1 MYSICRCECFDRE
14 FHLGNKTLAAIIV
27 PCILFAGVS
36 VSTGSSHLGSKTLA
50 AIVVPCILFAGVS
63 VSTGSSHL
71 GSKTLAAIVVPCIL
85 FTGVSVSTGSSILEI
100 RRWRPSLYH
109 VFYLQV

>member
-1 MYSICRCECFDRE
+1 MGDR
-14 FHLGNKTLAAIIV
+14 V
-27 PCILFAGVS
+27 FAGVS

-85 FTGVSVSTGSSILEI
+85 FAGVSVSTGSSILEV
-100 RRWRPSLYH
+100 RRWRPLLYH
-109 VFYLQV
+109 VFYLQA